1 MAKTKPISIAEADK
15 APTFLPE
22 LDLAR
27 LNAVY
32 FQLLLSRQTAEHAAK
47 NFQDIRERYEAQL
60 KSAQRTAN
68 VEFKEWDTNTGQ
80 LK

>member
-1 MAKTKPISIAEADK
+1 MAKTKPVSISEADK

-32 FQLLLSRQTAEHAAK
+32 FQLLLAKQTAEQAAK
-47 NFQDIRERYEAQL
+47 DFQGVRERFEAQL
-60 KSAQRTAN
+60 KSAQRSVN

-80 LK
+80 LT